1 MRRLF
6 LLAISSA
13 ILLAACGP
21 AKSFPGV
28 PTAAQT
34 QAAAA
39 STAAATPAP
48 TAAATED
55 TTPTETPTAATT
67 GIAFA
72 PTGGGFTVYMPAE
85 PKLTTQTYQTAVGDA
100 PASMWTYEVSNDLA
114 YFVVQA
120 SYPKGSMTGHS
131 PASVFD
137 AALNG
142 MVTST
147 TGASIAAK
155 GDTTLNGHAG
165 KTFTID
171 TPDASLKGALYIVGD
186 DLYMVY
192 VGYTSTITD
201 MSQVD
206 GFIGTFKLTV

>member
-1 MRRLF
+1 VRRLF
-6 LLAISSA
+6 LIAICSA
-13 ILLAACGP
+13 VLLAACGP
-21 AKSFPGV
+21 SKSFPGA
-28 PTAAQT
+28 PTAAPT
-34 QAAAA
+34 PAATG
-39 STAAATPAP
+39 TAAATPAP
-48 TAAATED
+48 TVAATED
-55 TTPTETPTAATT
+55 ATPTEAPTEAAAT

-72 PTGGGFTVYMPAE
+72 PAGGGFTVYMPAE

-120 SYPKGSMTGHS
+120 TYPKGSMTGHS

-147 TGASIAAK
+147 TGASVAAK

-171 TPDASLKGALYIVGD
+171 TPQASLKGVLYIVGD
-186 DLYMVY
+186 DMYMVY
-192 VGYTSTITD
+192 AGYTSAITD
-201 MSQVD
+201 MAPVD
-206 GFIGTFKLTV
+206 GFISSFKLTV